1 MMVLDALNFDFS
13 PMINKVQESL
23 VVVHNGRR
31 GAGAG
36 LVWRGNGLILTNNHV
51 ITSRNPRLILPGDR
65 EIRANLITRDKN
77 LDLAM
82 LQAEDIDLQPV
93 PIADS
98 RRLRVG
104 QLVFAVGHPW
114 GQRGLVTSGVI
125 SGLGTAQTR
134 HTDQSIE
141 IIRTDARLAP
151 GNSGGPLVDASGA
164 VIGINT
170 LVVGGD
176 LGVAIPSHLVDEFI
190 LNTLSLDD
198 VNLIPKAQ
206 HRYSTAAAELGM

>member
-1 MMVLDALNFDFS
+1 MTALGALNFDFS
-13 PMINKVQESL
+13 QGIRDVQESL

-36 LVWRGNGLILTNNHV
+36 LVWRGNGLIITNNHV
-51 ITSRNPRLILPGDR
+51 ITSRNPRLILSGGR
-65 EIRANLITRDKN
+65 EIKANLIARDKN

-82 LQAEDIDLQPV
+82 LQAEDIKLQPV

-98 RRLRVG
+98 RQLRVG

-125 SGLGTAQTR
+125 SGLGNARAR
-134 HTDQSIE
+134 HSDQSIE

-151 GNSGGPLVDASGA
+151 GNSGGPLVDAAGA

-176 LGVAIPSHLVDEFI
+176 LGVAIPSHLVDDFI
-190 LNTLSLDD
+190 LDTLSIDD
-198 VNLIPKAQ
+198 VNLIPRAQ
-206 HRYSTAAAELGM
+206 RRYSTVFAEYGM